1 MANLIKY
8 TTTESNSLT
17 INTLT
22 AKTDEHLLILQFCYA
37 NISCGLPLTEK
48 QKPVNLT
55 FEYPLS
61 YLKRIDFDL
70 TLLGF
75 ITEGGQQTICCNTQ
89 LLLHQIITT
98 KYDGKS
104 KKIFIKSKA
113 MELLLCICHI
123 MNFNSLCSGCKFL
136 NQPLEKD
143 KIQSAKTIILKNLSN
158 PPTISDLSK
167 QIGINECY
175 LKKGFK
181 ELFGQTIFE
190 FVQEQRMNKAYLLLI
205 DRQSV
210 SQVAHDMGYSNPG
223 NFSNA
228 FKKHTGIYPS
238 ELIHS

>member
-1 MANLIKY
+1 MTSFIKY
-8 TTTESNSLT
+8 TITESTSLA
-17 INTLT
+17 INTLAVKMDKHT
-22 AKTDEHLLILQFCYA
+22 LILQFCYGSI
-37 NISCGLPLTEK
+37 NCGLPLIEK
-48 QKPVNLT
+48 QKPINLT

-61 YLKRIDFDL
+61 YLKQIDFDL

-75 ITEGGQQTICCNTQ
+75 SIEGSQQTICCNTQ
-89 LLLHQIITT
+89 LLLHQVITS

-104 KKIFIKSKA
+104 KKIFIESKA
-113 MELLLCICHI
+113 MELLLYICHI

-167 QIGINECY
+167 EIGINECY

-190 FVQEQRMNKAYLLLI
+190 FVQEQRMNKAYILLI
-205 DRQSV
+205 NRQSV
-210 SQVAHDMGYSNPG
+210 SQVAHDMGYANPG

-238 ELIHS
+238 ELIQN